1 MRDRKFHVPQ
11 FEVGTPARFVV
22 TNLNHEQPC
31 LKELNDFGA
40 EFVAAPHCRNKHH
53 FLISRDAYL
62 VGLKALPRKH
72 SARKLMF
79 RELSNN
85 SKNFDDVRRKTTR
98 YWIDLKPSKSK
109 QYITCRISFRKPI
122 SHSQRPN
129 IFSEHAVANCHWLN
143 RGNGTVCGNRP

>member
-85 SKNFDDVRRKTTR
+85 SKNHDDVRRKANHTNHHLLHDFNR
-98 YWIDLKPSKSK
+98 VLLAGLRIHCVLSSAEGKPVASDPSAED
-109 QYITCRISFRKPI
+109 RKPYRTL
-122 SHSQRPN
+122 SAH
-129 IFSEHAVANCHWLN
+129 EL
-143 RGNGTVCGNRP
+143 